1 MLKAIDYVNI
11 IVNIVF
17 GRYLEGKG
25 SKI

>member
-1 MLKAIDYVNI
+1 MSKTINYVNI
-11 IVNIVF
+11 IVNIIF